1 MNVMNVQKIKPITTI
16 AADLKLKR
24 LSKRYSQQQLALKM
38 GVDKTTISAWERDVR
53 FPKEEHL
60 LQISECLGLPLMDLL
75 RISKNRKSVG

>member
-1 MNVMNVQKIKPITTI
+1 MNVQKIKPITTI
-16 AADLKLKR
+16 AADIKLKR